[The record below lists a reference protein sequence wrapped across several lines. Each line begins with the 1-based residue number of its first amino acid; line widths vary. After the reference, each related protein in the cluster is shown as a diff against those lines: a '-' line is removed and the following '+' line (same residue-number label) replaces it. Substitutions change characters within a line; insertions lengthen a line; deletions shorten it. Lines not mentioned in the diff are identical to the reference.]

1 MTTEEIQKIMD
12 DLVKSGE
19 ELKSK
24 IQGMTNPEEIN
35 NAEASLK
42 LKRSS
47 WSIWNQ
53 LLKKKK

>member
-1 MTTEEIQKIMD
+1 MD
-12 DLVKSGE
+12 NLVKSGE

-24 IQGMTNPEEIN
+24 IQGMTDPEEIN